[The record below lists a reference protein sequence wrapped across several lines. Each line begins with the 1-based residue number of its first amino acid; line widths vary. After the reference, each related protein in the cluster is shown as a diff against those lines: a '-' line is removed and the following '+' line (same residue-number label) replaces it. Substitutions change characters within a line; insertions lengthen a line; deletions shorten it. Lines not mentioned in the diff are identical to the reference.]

1 MKKLLLSILCGLLV
15 SFSFGQDKKVKKPLL
30 KQNSVKAVEYLNANL
45 KLDSKQRAI
54 VMNAFSQYADNM
66 TKAIKKTSKSNTEGN
81 ANVNR
86 MPQKDMHKYML
97 RFALKRDDRVKEC
110 LKKKQLA
117 KYDDLAKAIH
127 PFTLEVKEKK
137 KK

>member
-1 MKKLLLSILCGLLV
+1 MWSI
-15 SFSFGQDKKVKKPLL
+15 SFISFAQDKKVKKPIL

-54 VMNAFSQYADNM
+54 FMNAFSEYADNM
-66 TKAIKKTSKSNTEGN
+66 TKAIQKTSKGTSPAG

-86 MPQKDMHKYML
+86 IPQKDMHKYML
-97 RFALKRDDRVKEC
+97 RFVLKRDDRVKEC

-117 KYDDLAKAIH
+117 KYDDLAKSIH
-127 PFTLEVKEKK
+127 PFTLEIKEKK